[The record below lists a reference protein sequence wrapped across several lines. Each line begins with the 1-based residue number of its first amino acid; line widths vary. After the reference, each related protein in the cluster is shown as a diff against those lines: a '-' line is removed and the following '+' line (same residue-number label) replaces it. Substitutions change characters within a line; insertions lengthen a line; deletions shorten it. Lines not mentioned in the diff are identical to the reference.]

1 LDPLLQ
7 LNWRRTVFARREKEM
22 EESTKKSTV
31 SWQEALLYLA
41 IAALL
46 GGGIFVGFGYAF

>member
-1 LDPLLQ
+1 
-7 LNWRRTVFARREKEM
+7 M
-22 EESTKKSTV
+22 EDSTKKPTV

-46 GGGIFVGFGYAF
+46 GGGIFVGLGYAL

>member
-1 LDPLLQ
+1 LVYDSNADL
-7 LNWRRTVFARREKEM
+7 VFARKEKEM

-46 GGGIFVGFGYAF
+46 GGGIFVGFGYAL

>member
-1 LDPLLQ
+1 MYDR
-7 LNWRRTVFARREKEM
+7 NADSVFARREKEM